1 MTPLGQY
8 YIRQAG
14 GGGFRGRGA
23 RDIGVGPIY
32 SIPPFIQRG
41 HGIGSTFGRLYR
53 VVRPLISSGAK
64 SLGRE
69 ALRTGAKI
77 MNDIADDPHTNVR
90 DVVSKHLSATKQN
103 LLRKLRGG
111 GRKRKRAPTLTAKR
125 ARDAKTKRKRNASSK
140 RKASKAIKRDIF
152 S

>member
-14 GGGFRGRGA
+14 DGGFRGRGG
-23 RDIGVGPIY
+23 RDAGIGPIY

-41 HGIGSTFGRLYR
+41 HDIGSIFGRLYR

-77 MNDIADDPHTNVR
+77 MTDIADDPHTSVR
-90 DVVSKHLSATKQN
+90 DFVSKHLSETEQN
-103 LLRKLRGG
+103 LLRK
-111 GRKRKRAPTLTAKR
+111 
-125 ARDAKTKRKRNASSK
+125 
-140 RKASKAIKRDIF
+140 
-152 S
+152 